1 MKKDEILELLF
12 DWNFWKKELECGIE
26 RKEYLQK
33 ILRFSTTNMV
43 ISLIGVRRSGK
54 STLMRQI
61 AKKLIE
67 EKIKDKNEILIVNF
81 DDKRITEKDLKLID
95 EILNVY
101 MEEIK
106 PSKLPTIFLDEI
118 HKVKEWEK
126 WVRTMHELKKAKIFI
141 SGSTS
146 QLLKGELSSLLTGRH
161 LDIIVFPLSFS
172 EFLKFKGFRAE
183 DKLDIIARKNEIK
196 SLLKEYLKFG
206 GFPEVVLAK
215 EDEIK
220 KTILLTYFDD
230 IITKDIIERYKIRIS
245 EKLKMLAKFY
255 LSNISSLITFSS
267 LEEFLG
273 MNSVTIEDFSSKLE
287 EAFLIFFNK
296 IFHPSVKK
304 QEKIPRKIYS
314 IDTGLCNAVGF
325 KMEEN
330 IGNLMENLV
339 AIEMKRRNSSSEI
352 FYWREYGKAEGR
364 EVDFVMR
371 ENLKIKQ
378 LVQVTY
384 ASAKDE
390 IEKREIK
397 ALVKASDLLKCKDL
411 LCITWDYE
419 DEVKVKNKK
428 IKFLPLWKW
437 LLSY

>member
-1 MKKDEILELLF
+1 MI
-12 DWNFWKKELECGIE
+12 
-26 RKEYLQK
+26 
-33 ILRFSTTNMV
+33 

-61 AKKLIE
+61 AKKLVE

-95 EILNVY
+95 EIFNVY

-106 PSKLPTIFLDEI
+106 PSKLPTVFLDEI
-118 HKVKEWEK
+118 HKVKEWER

-161 LDIIVFPLSFS
+161 LDVIVFPLSFS
-172 EFLKFKGFRAE
+172 EFLKFKGVQIE
-183 DKLDIIARKNEIK
+183 HKLDLVAKKSEIK

-206 GFPEVVLAK
+206 GFPEVVLTK

-220 KTILLTYFDD
+220 KAILLTYFDD
-230 IITKDIIERYKIRIS
+230 IITKDIVERYKIRIS
-245 EKLKMLAKFY
+245 EKLKTLAKFY

-273 MNSVTIEDFSSKLE
+273 MNSVTIENFSSKLE

-304 QEKIPRKIYS
+304 QEKISRKVYS

-325 KMEEN
+325 KMDEN
-330 IGNLMENLV
+330 TGNLMENLV
-339 AIEMKRRNSSSEI
+339 AIEMKRRNSKSEI
-352 FYWREYGKAEGR
+352 FYWREYGKTEGR
-364 EVDFVMR
+364 EVDFVIR
-371 ENLKIKQ
+371 ENLRIKQ
-378 LVQVTY
+378 LIQVTY

-390 IEKREIK
+390 VEKREVKALIK
-397 ALVKASDLLKCKDL
+397 ASELLKCKDL
-411 LCITWDYE
+411 LVITWDFE
-419 DEVKVKNKK
+419 DEIKADNKVVK
-428 IKFLPLWKW
+428 FTPLWKW
-437 LLSY
+437 LLKLE